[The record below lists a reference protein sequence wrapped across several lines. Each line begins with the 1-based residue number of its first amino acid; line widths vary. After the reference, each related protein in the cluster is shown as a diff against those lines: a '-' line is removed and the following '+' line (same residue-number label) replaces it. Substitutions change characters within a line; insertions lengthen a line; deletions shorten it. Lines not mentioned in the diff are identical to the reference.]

1 MLERSEL
8 YRTAQATLQGT
19 RHHARKESGRPS
31 GRARDAN
38 HQCSSP
44 TLEAQV
50 AQAHERDVPTEMLR
64 PRAHVRLVSPGP
76 QAVANAAANLGT
88 EGASE
93 LARGLAPR
101 VLAQSLEQEIRQI
114 HARLP
119 FIVAQLTP
127 AQIADDGAG
136 RVETRG
142 HGQKGAGK
150 WQYRGRVAQAV
161 KSRASG
167 QSARRGLRAW
177 LILGLLTPTWEPP
190 DASARIEPSDS
201 VESGFEPG
209 QSPPARGQAA
219 NGRATA
225 PAWLRCSL
233 SRPVCVESSDPTLI
247 PAALRLLTE
256 AYEVAI
262 LGNQGPAWGLDRL
275 AEPLRWRLEA
285 RALAFEVAPEPA
297 LGFARGRPA
306 CAGGPVTLGTALSC
320 VTGSALTRIAPKTP
334 EPLVQGAAS
343 YFSHAYASDD
353 PLPRAGGSQP
363 ELGLLTGPGRADA
376 ALILESI
383 ADKASPGREQ
393 AAVWLALTLPAS
405 RAPWGTAASNP
416 EPDFFDVLRSTLGAQ
431 DPHLAQFF
439 DELGIL
445 RFTRGRDSTA
455 TKGGAAAESRT
466 LELAWEIDGRSLPR
480 NLVLPRPLLP
490 TGSAYVAVRLDPATK
505 KAGLA
510 VRAFCE
516 AGSRYVWSLSRLGE
530 GRVLQSRVPVP
541 ARESG
546 TSAEGAIVDLDAAHE
561 VLVVGTS
568 LGGGPGE
575 AFDPD
580 VVPFAAHSCEVAL
593 DRLPSR

>member
-1 MLERSEL
+1 MLECSEL
-8 YRTAQATLQGT
+8 YRTAQATLQSA
-19 RHHARKESGRPS
+19 RHHPRKESGRPS

-44 TLEAQV
+44 PLEAQV

-64 PRAHVRLVSPGP
+64 PRSHIRLVGPGP
-76 QAVANAAANLGT
+76 QAVANAAANLST

-101 VLAQSLEQEIRQI
+101 VFAQALEQEIRQI
-114 HARLP
+114 HARLT

-167 QSARRGLRAW
+167 QSARRSLRAW
-177 LILGLLTPTWEPP
+177 LVLGLLTPTWEPP
-190 DASARIEPSDS
+190 DASARIEPSGS
-201 VESGFEPG
+201 VEPG

-233 SRPVCVESSDPTLI
+233 SRPVCVESADPTLI
-247 PAALRLLTE
+247 PTALRLLTE

-275 AEPLRWRLEA
+275 AEPLRWRLDA
-285 RALAFEVAPEPA
+285 GALAFEVTPQPA
-297 LGFARGRPA
+297 VGFARGRPT
-306 CAGGPVTLGTALSC
+306 CVGGPVTLGTALAC
-320 VTGSALTRIAPKTP
+320 VTGSALTRITP
-334 EPLVQGAAS
+334 NTPDPLVQGAAS
-343 YFSHAYASDD
+343 YFSRAYASGD
-353 PLPRAGGSQP
+353 PRHRDGASQP
-363 ELGLLTGPGRADA
+363 ELGLLTVPSSDDA

-383 ADKASPGREQ
+383 AAKANPGRGQ

-405 RAPWGTAASNP
+405 RAPWGSAASNP

-439 DELGIL
+439 DELGVL
-445 RFTRGRDSTA
+445 RFTQGRGSTA
-455 TKGGAAAESRT
+455 AAGGPAAESQT
-466 LELAWEIDGRSLPR
+466 LELAWEIDGSSLPR

-490 TGSAYVAVRLDPATK
+490 TGSAYVAVRLDAATK
-505 KAGLA
+505 RAGLA

-546 TSAEGAIVDLDAAHE
+546 TNAEGAIVDLDAAHE

-580 VVPFAAHSCEVAL
+580 LMPFAAHSCEVAL